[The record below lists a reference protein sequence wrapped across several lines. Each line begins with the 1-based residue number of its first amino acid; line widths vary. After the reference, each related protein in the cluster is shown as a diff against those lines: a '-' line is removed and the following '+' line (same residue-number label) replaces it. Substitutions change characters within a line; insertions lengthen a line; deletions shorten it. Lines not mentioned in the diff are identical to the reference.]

1 MIFSHLEPSN
11 ELEVISNKQRITI
24 SERTKAIL
32 LSDMNVF
39 HIDKESVSTIKANV
53 GNLSSN
59 IINHIFRC
67 YRNYAHASLEQ
78 TLASEKNELI
88 NVLEKMDEAQKEI
101 AVECLLEKRRE
112 ELKQENNER
121 KNRKGFSFTFN
132 VDNENI
138 EYLKTDA
145 AQLEGD
151 FYGDNVGNYIKT
163 VLEEYADLPYVERE
177 KIFYEDVLNKINAD
191 LSLENVQML
200 KLHLYR
206 KISVNGKSEEAI
218 VHMKPYG
225 IRRDLEYHYNYVV
238 GIMKITNNDSGDKW
252 SIASVRLSS
261 IKRCEYMLGNATIS
275 NKSKKDI
282 ESKIKTYGVQYLSA
296 EENIEEIVVRLDDKG
311 ERMYRIMLHMRP
323 MYTKC
328 ENGEYTFMC
337 SATQAEY
344 YFLQFEEHAKIL
356 KPSVLADLFRRK
368 YASAAGQYEQSD
380 VTNDSPKQ

>member
-11 ELEVISNKQRITI
+11 EQETISNKQRITI

-39 HIDKESVSTIKANV
+39 HIDKESVSTIKADV

-67 YRNYAHASLEQ
+67 YRNYAHASMEQ
-78 TLASEKNELI
+78 TLASEEAEL
-88 NVLEKMDEAQKEI
+88 NKTLEQKEMDKAQKKI

-112 ELKQENNER
+112 ELTEENNER
-121 KNRKGFSFTFN
+121 KKRKGFSFTFN

-145 AQLEGD
+145 AQCEGA
-151 FYGDNVGNYIKT
+151 FYGDNVGGYIKT
-163 VLEEYADLPYVERE
+163 VLEEYADLPYIERE
-177 KIFYEDVLNKINAD
+177 KIFYEDILNKINAD
-191 LSLENVQML
+191 LSLDEKNVRML

-206 KISVNGKSEEAI
+206 KINVNGKSEKAI

-225 IRRDLEYHYNYVV
+225 IRRDSEYLYNYVV
-238 GIMKITNNDSGDKW
+238 GIMKIINADDSEW
-252 SIASVRLSS
+252 SIASIRLSS
-261 IKRCEYMLGNATIS
+261 IKQCEYMLGNATIS
-275 NKSKKDI
+275 NKCKKDI
-282 ESKIKTYGVQYLSA
+282 ESKIKTHGVQYLSA
-296 EENIEEIVVRLDDKG
+296 DENIKKIVVKLDDKG
-311 ERMYRIMLHMRP
+311 ERMYRIMLHLRP
-323 MYTKC
+323 MYTECK
-328 ENGEYTFMC
+328 NGIYTFMC

-356 KPSVLADLFRRK
+356 EPSDLADLFHRK
-368 YASAAGQYEQSD
+368 YISAAKQYE
-380 VTNDSPKQ
+380 TNNSSEK